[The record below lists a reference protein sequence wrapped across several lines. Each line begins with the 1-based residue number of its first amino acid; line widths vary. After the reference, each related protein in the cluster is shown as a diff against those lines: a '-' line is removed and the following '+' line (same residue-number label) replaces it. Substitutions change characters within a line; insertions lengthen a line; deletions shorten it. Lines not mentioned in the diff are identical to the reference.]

1 MPLVEALS
9 RGCKVLCTDIEVFR
23 EVGRDHVEY
32 FSPDDPAAL
41 LRLILDTLNRPKRE
55 MIDKKF
61 FESYK
66 WSNIARDLVSYF
78 NEYKV
83 H

>member
-23 EVGRDHVEY
+23 EVGREHVEY
-32 FSPDDPAAL
+32 FSPDDPPAL

-55 MIDKKF
+55 MIDNKF

>member
-1 MPLVEALS
+1 
-9 RGCKVLCTDIEVFR
+9 
-23 EVGRDHVEY
+23 
-32 FSPDDPAAL
+32 
-41 LRLILDTLNRPKRE
+41 